1 MSEDRHD
8 ISICKDKAFLGGPCA
23 DLLCV
28 HRDELLNET
37 LFFNLD
43 HARLKS
49 LVGSRTSIPRDRTLR
64 CDVSHRLSSRPIS
77 PLHTIGCATPTSSA
91 DHLLLNPAPHGAKLI

>member
-37 LFFNLD
+37 LHDANPD
-43 HARLKS
+43 DRM
-49 LVGSRTSIPRDRTLR
+49 SIWQ
-64 CDVSHRLSSRPIS
+64 S
-77 PLHTIGCATPTSSA
+77 
-91 DHLLLNPAPHGAKLI
+91 